1 MNLPRKKKEISLTE
15 ELKELELLEEGELVD
30 ISDLEIDDLIEE
42 NALSVIIRIRGLP
55 IHLLK
60 KQAVESLM
68 GPLGKVED
76 VQLHAKNSNSVE
88 YVRPLVWINV
98 DEPLQFKRIA
108 RFKSGEV
115 IPTELEYEKLIKVCF
130 TCKRLTH
137 DQTHCPLLE
146 EVGFQDQEEIK
157 RKSML
162 AQMKR
167 TAGAS
172 EIEIGNKNE
181 QGKRA
186 VTKNSQ
192 VWKAKTSQE
201 SEQSKGGS
209 SKSLKISNSHSL
221 QEKSPGG
228 KRTSVGHKRVGSDVS
243 QTPSSVFTRIGSP
256 REKRIP
262 IPFAKPSDRCKGRG
276 GAYDRLEKSW
286 IKQKELYAQGRSS
299 LDDLN

>member
-1 MNLPRKKKEISLTE
+1 
-15 ELKELELLEEGELVD
+15 
-30 ISDLEIDDLIEE
+30 
-42 NALSVIIRIRGLP
+42 
-55 IHLLK
+55 
-60 KQAVESLM
+60 M

-181 QGKRA
+181 QG
-186 VTKNSQ
+186 NESFSSQ
-192 VWKAKTSQE
+192 V
-201 SEQSKGGS
+201 
-209 SKSLKISNSHSL
+209 
-221 QEKSPGG
+221 
-228 KRTSVGHKRVGSDVS
+228 RTS
-243 QTPSSVFTRIGSP
+243 
-256 REKRIP
+256 
-262 IPFAKPSDRCKGRG
+262 
-276 GAYDRLEKSW
+276 SW
-286 IKQKELYAQGRSS
+286 
-299 LDDLN
+299 